1 MGITPIKPLAFV
13 TGGNRGI
20 GASIVKQL
28 IGKGYR
34 VGFSFNRGQQQAE
47 DLCTELVN
55 TALSSEGQLACW
67 QMDAAS
73 RNSITAA
80 LQAASAHFNCPIS
93 ILVNNAAMAQEKA
106 FLSIDDHDWDTM
118 LHTNLRGPF
127 TCTQMVIPAM
137 LEQGWG
143 RIINISSIGGQWGGK
158 NQLHYAAAKAGL
170 INLSHSL
177 SNLYAA
183 EGITSNSIAVGLA
196 NTRMTEQE
204 LASTAGQAKAANIPI
219 GRLAELNEVAAA
231 VAFLCSEEAAY
242 ITGQTININGGMLNS

>member
-1 MGITPIKPLAFV
+1 MKPLAFV
-13 TGGNRGI
+13 SGGNRGI
-20 GASIVKQL
+20 GASIVRQL
-28 IGKGYR
+28 VGKGYR
-34 VGFSFNRGQQQAE
+34 VGFSFNHDQQQAK
-47 DLCTELVN
+47 DLCAELIGSDPAN
-55 TALSSEGQLACW
+55 NEQLACW

-80 LQAASAHFNCPIS
+80 MQAASTYFNSPIS
-93 ILVNNAAMAQEKA
+93 ILVNNAAIAQEKD
-106 FLSIDDHDWDTM
+106 FLSINDQDWDAM

-127 TCTQMVIPAM
+127 TCAQQVIPAM
-137 LEQGWG
+137 LEQHWG

-177 SNLYAA
+177 SNLYAGA
-183 EGITSNSIAVGLA
+183 GITANSIAVGLA

-204 LASTAGQAKAANIPI
+204 LASAAGQSKAANIPV
-219 GRLAELNEVAAA
+219 GRLAELHEVAAA

-242 ITGQTININGGMLNS
+242 ITGQTLNINGGMLTS